1 MQNPSK
7 NSKATYW
14 SLVVPS
20 VTSCLSL
27 QSIWKCFK
35 MFQDQREWLPYMLIA
50 LTWPPS
56 CASAQ
61 SLTKR
66 FPSAV
71 VSEKVIISAI
81 STFELSPYD
90 MRQPSFAGQSTFAN
104 VWKYERAH
112 LLIWYICT
120 ESLST
125 CWILILFSYIKKDL
139 LSRIMPITLATLQ
152 GAALVA
158 LDRVRRAWRDLP
170 CHVFTV
176 RNLSRRGS
184 PIKRKGKWYHML

>member
-14 SLVVPS
+14 SFVVPS

-35 MFQDQREWLPYMLIA
+35 MFQDQRELLWRCFKMFQDQCDDFENVSWSTWMTLIYA
-50 LTWPPS
+50 DSSDL
-56 CASAQ
+56 ASSVCIGAIPDEKVPICCC
-61 SLTKR
+61 LW
-66 FPSAV
+66 
-71 VSEKVIISAI
+71 KVIISAI

-104 VWKYERAH
+104 VWKYERAQ
-112 LLIWYICT
+112 LLIWYIYT

-125 CWILILFSYIKKDL
+125 CW
-139 LSRIMPITLATLQ
+139 
-152 GAALVA
+152 
-158 LDRVRRAWRDLP
+158 
-170 CHVFTV
+170 
-176 RNLSRRGS
+176 
-184 PIKRKGKWYHML
+184 MLTF